1 MVWNGPFDSWWCLSN
16 ICPAERQSLNPGGW
30 IHTPLQ
36 IRSWKDPSVRRITGA
51 TDKTHDVWI
60 LLAASVSGSRCC
72 ASRDLQGRLKRR
84 KPLLVLR
91 VKAVLFQIRRGYVKD
106 LLEAIFFSNTNSS
119 SEWSVVDAAA
129 HWPDRMLIL
138 DDAAK
143 ALIIFRH
150 LWNACAIFKSN
161 LFPQYLRRDPS
172 YVRQVIKS
180 DLSFNLV

>member
-1 MVWNGPFDSWWCLSN
+1 MVFEQHLPGRTAATKP
-16 ICPAERQSLNPGGW
+16 RSLDLY
-30 IHTPLQ
+30 PLQ

-106 LLEAIFFSNTNSS
+106 LLEAIFFFPTRIHHRSEVLLMLQPTDRTECWSWTMLQKPWLSS
-119 SEWSVVDAAA
+119 GIYE
-129 HWPDRMLIL
+129 MLVSFL
-138 DDAAK
+138 K
-143 ALIIFRH
+143 
-150 LWNACAIFKSN
+150 
-161 LFPQYLRRDPS
+161 
-172 YVRQVIKS
+172 VIYS
-180 DLSFNLV
+180 LSI